1 MKTSGSA
8 PSAATSRTVRDVTD
22 VHYLQR
28 PRLVHQLVSRAGKEY
43 TARCGVV
50 TEDASIMSGWHQ
62 FITCE
67 GCLNGGSFVEM
78 TADLP

>member
-1 MKTSGSA
+1 M
-8 PSAATSRTVRDVTD
+8 TD
-22 VHYLQR
+22 SDTEVHYLQR

-43 TARCGVV
+43 TSRCGVV

-67 GCLNGGSFVEM
+67 GCLNHE
-78 TADLP
+78 

>member
-8 PSAATSRTVRDVTD
+8 LSAATSRTVRDVTD

-28 PRLVHQLVSRAGKEY
+28 PRLVHQLVSRSGKEY

-50 TEDASIMSGWHQ
+50 TEDVGDVTGWHQ

-67 GCLNGGSFVEM
+67 ECLNHER
-78 TADLP
+78 

>member
-1 MKTSGSA
+1 
-8 PSAATSRTVRDVTD
+8 VTD

-28 PRLVHQLVSRAGKEY
+28 PRLVHQLVSRSGKEY

-50 TEDASIMSGWHQ
+50 TEDVGDVTGWHQ

-67 GCLNGGSFVEM
+67 ECLNHER
-78 TADLP
+78 